1 MLERKLYARLLQ
13 WKSQK
18 RRKALCI
25 SGARQVGKTTLIRQ
39 FGKEQY
45 KHFVE
50 INFLNDP
57 LSKTIFSGSLR
68 PQELLANLTAYVR
81 QPLEIGNTLIF
92 LDEIQE
98 CPQARVAIKF
108 LVEDGRFDYIESG
121 SLLGVSTKSVPSLP
135 VGFEEPVTMYPL
147 DFEEFCWANGV
158 QKKTIELLHD
168 AYLNKRPVS
177 ELIHETMKKLFYSY
191 LVVGGMP
198 EAVSIFVSTNDIV
211 QVISFQREILALY
224 RQDIVK
230 YSTQNSN
237 KIHRIF
243 DAIPGQLDEKNR
255 RFTLSSLEKNARQ
268 NRYESSFLW
277 LNDAGVALACYN
289 VTQPTIPL
297 KLNEKHNLFKLYLCD
312 TGLLTA
318 ACAQNIQFA
327 LLNGDV
333 SVNWGSILENAV
345 AQQLLANGFPLRYFN
360 SIRHG
365 EVDFVVEK
373 NGKVLPVEVKSG
385 KSFKLHA
392 ALNNV
397 LDVKDWGISEAVVL
411 CQGNVDSDERILYL
425 PWYMVMFLK
434 ADQLPR
440 QWLHR
445 VDIGAL
451 AV

>member
-158 QKKTIELLHD
+158 QKKTID
-168 AYLNKRPVS
+168 
-177 ELIHETMKKLFYSY
+177 
-191 LVVGGMP
+191 
-198 EAVSIFVSTNDIV
+198 
-211 QVISFQREILALY
+211 
-224 RQDIVK
+224 
-230 YSTQNSN
+230 
-237 KIHRIF
+237 
-243 DAIPGQLDEKNR
+243 
-255 RFTLSSLEKNARQ
+255 
-268 NRYESSFLW
+268 
-277 LNDAGVALACYN
+277 CYM
-289 VTQPTIPL
+289 TRT
-297 KLNEKHNLFKLYLCD
+297 
-312 TGLLTA
+312 
-318 ACAQNIQFA
+318 
-327 LLNGDV
+327 
-333 SVNWGSILENAV
+333 
-345 AQQLLANGFPLRYFN
+345 
-360 SIRHG
+360 
-365 EVDFVVEK
+365 
-373 NGKVLPVEVKSG
+373 
-385 KSFKLHA
+385 
-392 ALNNV
+392 
-397 LDVKDWGISEAVVL
+397 
-411 CQGNVDSDERILYL
+411 
-425 PWYMVMFLK
+425 
-434 ADQLPR
+434 
-440 QWLHR
+440 
-445 VDIGAL
+445 
-451 AV
+451 